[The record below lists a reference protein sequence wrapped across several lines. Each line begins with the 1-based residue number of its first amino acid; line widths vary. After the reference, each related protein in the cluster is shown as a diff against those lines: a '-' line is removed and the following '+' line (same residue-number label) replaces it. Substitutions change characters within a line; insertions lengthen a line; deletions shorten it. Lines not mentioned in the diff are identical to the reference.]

1 MALAPTAA
9 RCYDFA
15 CEARTSEL
23 QEKAAMASILII
35 DDNAALREVLRVG
48 LETAGHTVRE
58 MRNGRDGIRA
68 FRKEPSD
75 LVITDIYMP
84 ERDGLELIEALR
96 RTHPQVKILAMSG
109 ASGTM
114 DYLNRA
120 RLLGA
125 AMVIRKPFE
134 IPTLLKTV
142 GDLLD
147 SEIRRGNE
155 EQEDKST

>member
-1 MALAPTAA
+1 
-9 RCYDFA
+9 
-15 CEARTSEL
+15 
-23 QEKAAMASILII
+23 MASILII

-96 RTHPQVKILAMSG
+96 RTHPHVKILAMSG

-120 RLLGA
+120 RRLGA

-134 IPTLLKTV
+134 MPALLKTV
-142 GDLLD
+142 RDLLAP
-147 SEIRRGNE
+147 EIRPGNQE
-155 EQEDKST
+155 HEDKST

>member
-1 MALAPTAA
+1 
-9 RCYDFA
+9 
-15 CEARTSEL
+15 
-23 QEKAAMASILII
+23 MASILII

-134 IPTLLKTV
+134 MPVLLKTV
-142 GDLLD
+142 RDLLAR
-147 SEIRRGNE
+147 EIRPGN
-155 EQEDKST
+155 QKHEDKST